1 MMNIKRVISGILL
14 LLLLSISSVLAEDL
28 QNADIAKLAAQ
39 PKFDERDY
47 GTVTPVRDQ
56 GNTSL
61 CWAYSAASASE
72 TSILRS
78 GIDKSV
84 NANSLL
90 LSPQQIG
97 YARHNRG
104 ADPLGNTT
112 GETTSNAWN
121 WTNAGGGTKY
131 AAALLSTWC
140 GPVKSDIAY
149 NANGW
154 DNAAYKLESAIAVDG
169 RNLNTDESAR
179 EKMKR
184 AIVKYGAVTFSY
196 NNVRETY
203 YYNPNGE
210 SKSSPHACTIIGW
223 DDTIPAENFY
233 PGRTVTNGGWL
244 VKNSYSSLPYFYL
257 SYEVTCEQIYAFDY
271 ALNEKYDCNYFYDAS
286 ASDSGTGSL
295 LQINQAAN
303 VFEAKGSDE
312 NTIELIKAVSV
323 GTVGEN
329 ADCTVQIYT
338 DVPDGDFNPETAVLA
353 ASKTVH
359 FEYGGFNCIELDTP
373 VEVKKGSKF
382 AAVVKVSNAY
392 IAMSENEG
400 NSYVY
405 RGGWNLSQ
413 AVRIKVFTKTEEK
426 KNSFVEFV
434 DKTKVKAG
442 GSGTKTLIL
451 AMYEKER
458 LKAWRIETVN
468 FDTEREK
475 TVMLPPGWEQEENV
489 CFKAFLWNGMSD
501 ILPIC
506 PSAEFY

>member
-14 LLLLSISSVLAEDL
+14 LLLFSISSVLAEDL

-121 WTNAGGGTKY
+121 WMNAGGGTKY

-184 AIVKYGAVTFSY
+184 AIRCG
-196 NNVRETY
+196 
-203 YYNPNGE
+203 
-210 SKSSPHACTIIGW
+210 
-223 DDTIPAENFY
+223 
-233 PGRTVTNGGWL
+233 
-244 VKNSYSSLPYFYL
+244 
-257 SYEVTCEQIYAFDY
+257 
-271 ALNEKYDCNYFYDAS
+271 
-286 ASDSGTGSL
+286 
-295 LQINQAAN
+295 
-303 VFEAKGSDE
+303 
-312 NTIELIKAVSV
+312 
-323 GTVGEN
+323 
-329 ADCTVQIYT
+329 
-338 DVPDGDFNPETAVLA
+338 
-353 ASKTVH
+353 
-359 FEYGGFNCIELDTP
+359 
-373 VEVKKGSKF
+373 
-382 AAVVKVSNAY
+382 Y
-392 IAMSENEG
+392 I
-400 NSYVY
+400 
-405 RGGWNLSQ
+405 
-413 AVRIKVFTKTEEK
+413 
-426 KNSFVEFV
+426 
-434 DKTKVKAG
+434 
-442 GSGTKTLIL
+442 
-451 AMYEKER
+451 
-458 LKAWRIETVN
+458 
-468 FDTEREK
+468 
-475 TVMLPPGWEQEENV
+475 
-489 CFKAFLWNGMSD
+489 FL
-501 ILPIC
+501 
-506 PSAEFY
+506 